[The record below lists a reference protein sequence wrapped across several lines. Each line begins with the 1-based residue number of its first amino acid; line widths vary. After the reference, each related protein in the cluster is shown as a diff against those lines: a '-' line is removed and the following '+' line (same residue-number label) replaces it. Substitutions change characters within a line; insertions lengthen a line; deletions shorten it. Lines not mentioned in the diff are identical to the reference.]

1 MPVHNKEI
9 ADILNETA
17 DYLEIKG
24 KNEFRI
30 NAYRNAARTILGLT
44 KSISQMAEDEKDIR
58 SLPDVGESM
67 AKKIKEIARTG
78 HLKQLDKLKKQI
90 PSSLTDIMKLEQMG
104 PRRTKIL
111 YEELNI
117 ESIDDLQKAAEQGEV
132 EELEGFGKKTTQ
144 NILKEVKQ
152 FSKKGGSQRVKL
164 HEAGEMIQPMLNYLE
179 AEMENI
185 TLTGSYRR
193 MKETVGDIDIVCTG
207 KDPEK
212 AMQYFVDYDEVQE
225 ILSHGETKSSV
236 RLRTNLQVDIRIVKK
251 KSFGA
256 AKMYFTGSKAHTV
269 ALRKMAK
276 EQGYKIN
283 EYGIYKGKK
292 RIAGKTEGEMY
303 EKLGLSYIE
312 PELRE
317 NLGEIEAAKE
327 DKLPELI
334 TIKDIKGDLHTHT
347 KATDG
352 KHSLKEMAEA
362 ATDKGYTYYAI
373 TEHSKKVAMAD
384 GLNEKDLE
392 KQIEEIDELNKKM
405 KNLKIIK
412 GIEVDILEDG
422 SLDLP
427 DSILK
432 ELELV
437 IGSVH
442 YNMNLSKK
450 KQTRR
455 ICKAMENPYFNI
467 LGHPTGRMINK
478 RSEYDLNMK
487 EIMKEAV
494 SNGCFLEINSNPD
507 RIDLKDKYV
516 RQARETGLKL
526 AITTDAHSIDNLD
539 YIKYGVGQARRG
551 WMGKDD
557 IINTRNWKDLKKLLK
572 RD

>member
-67 AKKIKEIARTG
+67 ARKVKEIARTG
-78 HLKQLDKLKKQI
+78 HLKQLDKLKKQL
-90 PSSLTDIMKLEQMG
+90 PATLTEIMKLEQMG

-111 YEELNI
+111 YEELEI
-117 ESIDDLQKAAEQGEV
+117 ESIDDLKKAAEQGKI
-132 EELEGFGKKTTQ
+132 EELDGFGEKTAK
-144 NILKEVKQ
+144 NILKEIKQ

-164 HEAGEMIQPMLNYLE
+164 HEAGEMIQPMLKYLE
-179 AEMENI
+179 GEMENI

-193 MKETVGDIDIVCTG
+193 MKETVGDIDIVCTCT
-207 KDPEK
+207 DPER
-212 AMQYFVDYDEVQE
+212 AMQHFVDYDEVQE
-225 ILSHGETKSSV
+225 ILSHGEAKSSV

-251 KSFGA
+251 QELGA
-256 AKMYFTGSKAHTV
+256 AKLYFTGSKAHTV

-276 EQGYKIN
+276 EEGYKIN

-292 RIAGKTEGEMY
+292 RIAGKTEEDMY
-303 EKLGLSYIE
+303 EQLGLSYIE

-327 DKLPELI
+327 DKLPNLL

-352 KHSLKEMAEA
+352 KQSLKEMVEA
-362 ATDKGYTYYAI
+362 AVEKGYKYYAI
-373 TEHSKKVAMAD
+373 TEHSKKVAMAG

-392 KQIEEIDELNKKM
+392 KQIEEIDKLNNKTKG
-405 KNLKIIK
+405 LKIIK
-412 GIEVDILEDG
+412 GIEVDILENG
-422 SLDLP
+422 ALDLS

-432 ELELV
+432 ELDLV

-450 KQTRR
+450 KQTQR

-478 RSEYDLNMK
+478 RNEYDLDMK

-494 SNGCFLEINSNPD
+494 NNGCFLEINSNPD
-507 RIDLKDKYV
+507 RIDLKDKYI
-516 RQARETGLKL
+516 RQAREKGLKL
-526 AITTDAHSIDNLD
+526 AITTDAHSIDNLN

-557 IINTRNWKDLKKLLK
+557 IINTRNWRDLKKLLK
-572 RD
+572 RG